1 MKCGKRL
8 DGQACRCL
16 TYLFKSSP
24 WLPALELEGKE
35 ARLDVVSEEVIA
47 LVKERRNGAWTREL
61 AMEMGHL
68 K

>member
-1 MKCGKRL
+1 MQCRKRF
-8 DGQACRCL
+8 DGQTCHHL
-16 TYLFKSSP
+16 TYLFKSSL

-47 LVKERRNGAWTREL
+47 LVKERRNEAWTREL